1 MEDHGVPPRDWITV
15 GMAGLPSDSLPSPGV
30 ASPENASPDSAGLLT
45 VSVSN
50 LRFKTAT
57 TPRFVGKVKVSWPDG
72 SPTQRKTSLSCPAGR
87 IVVSAHIWIS
97 HGNGGSGLAHT
108 QRADGAFHNHHD
120 HALRASDARAQA
132 GSSKETRAVQCRA
145 VVCPVRAEGVP
156 TKVATVGNQLRS
168 SALLNY

>member
-1 MEDHGVPPRDWITV
+1 
-15 GMAGLPSDSLPSPGV
+15 MAGLPSDSLPSPGV

-87 IVVSAHIWIS
+87 IVVLALEESNAIADPPFAS
-97 HGNGGSGLAHT
+97 LLALQQPSG
-108 QRADGAFHNHHD
+108 D
-120 HALRASDARAQA
+120 LRINWS
-132 GSSKETRAVQCRA
+132 
-145 VVCPVRAEGVP
+145 VP
-156 TKVATVGNQLRS
+156 QLIDDDMD
-168 SALLNY
+168 LPGLD